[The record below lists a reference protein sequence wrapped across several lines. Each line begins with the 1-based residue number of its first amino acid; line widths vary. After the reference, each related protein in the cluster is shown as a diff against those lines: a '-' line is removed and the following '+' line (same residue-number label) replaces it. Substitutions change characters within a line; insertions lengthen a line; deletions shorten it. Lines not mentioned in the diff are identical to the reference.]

1 MPKRRIEAEAHEVL
15 VNRKSGKISSSSSEI
30 NILRVKAYLSG
41 DNTGIMQPLY
51 SAGKRLCKSN
61 NIQTKRMRKP
71 KDGSNNDILR
81 HQAQELLVPLALLY
95 DLDRPQ
101 HLLPSRIKFAKWIS
115 QQLRMNG
122 SEAYYLALQHNFHDL
137 VDTPRGF
144 QWWLQQLKNYRV
156 KHTHASIR

>member
-1 MPKRRIEAEAHEVL
+1 MPKRQVQPAVHEVL
-15 VNRKSGKISSSSSEI
+15 VNRKNGKISSSSNEN
-30 NILRVKAYLSG
+30 NILSVKVYLAG

-51 SAGKRLCKSN
+51 RAGRKLYKSN
-61 NIQTKRMRKP
+61 IIQTKRKRKDDSY
-71 KDGSNNDILR
+71 KQILR
-81 HQAQELLVPLALLY
+81 HQAQELLVPLAILY

-115 QQLRMNG
+115 QQLKIRG
-122 SEAYYLALQHNFHDL
+122 SEAYYLALEHNFHDL

-156 KHTHASIR
+156 K